1 MALPFMGTRCAVFHV
16 KMEEG
21 PLSCTVIG
29 HTAGLPRAISQGL
42 ACENSSSPSAH
53 IPACGEVQA
62 KVHGVGLGPLCEAD
76 PYDVLLC
83 ILP

>member
-1 MALPFMGTRCAVFHV
+1 MGTRCAVFHG

-21 PLSCTVIG
+21 PLSCKVIG
-29 HTAGLPRAISQGL
+29 PTAGRPRAFSQVI
-42 ACENSSSPSAH
+42 ASENSSSPSAH
-53 IPACGEVQA
+53 IPAFGEVQA
-62 KVHGVGLGPLCEAD
+62 KVHGVGRGPLEAD